1 MRPVPYAF
9 GVPRLV
15 VTPLAYRGR
24 QVPDTERCAWTID
37 RAAEAGVKAD
47 AGAFDRLAAGRPD
60 AVADG
65 VTHAAGRLK
74 SGGLLVRGYRNRGRA
89 GKRLDVPRCFDP
101 TRLLAAMLFPLP
113 NRDLVRI
120 ANAVL
125 SPPESEE

>member
-1 MRPVPYAF
+1 M
-9 GVPRLV
+9 PRLV
-15 VTPLAYRGR
+15 VKPLAYRGR
-24 QVPDTERCAWTID
+24 QVPDTDRCAWTID
-37 RAAEAGVKAD
+37 RTAAAGVRAD
-47 AGAFDRLAAGRPD
+47 AGAFDKLASGRID
-60 AVADG
+60 AVAEC

-89 GKRLDVPRCFDP
+89 GQPLEVSRSFDP

-125 SPPESEE
+125 SAPESEE